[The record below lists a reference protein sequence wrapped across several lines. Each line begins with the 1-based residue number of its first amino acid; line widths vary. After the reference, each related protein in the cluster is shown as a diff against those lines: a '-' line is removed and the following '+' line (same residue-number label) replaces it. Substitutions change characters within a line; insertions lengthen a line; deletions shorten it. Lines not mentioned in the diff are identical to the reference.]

1 MFCILAILLEV
12 VIHIIAHTNEGSAL
26 RICIVSIDKEYFLA
40 YIIMQIKTGQSYVQL
55 LRQYVFYMKTNANV
69 LQSFS
74 KILSFGHIAPKS
86 CEMRRFTETMHRLIY
101 VQLHQ
106 NILNMFLSRYM
117 LYEILRQKEVLW
129 FFRIIFSIC
138 RVLENSFRGFRG
150 GAVPQD
156 GSF

>member
-74 KILSFGHIAPKS
+74 KILSFGHIARKS
-86 CEMRRFTETMHRLIY
+86 CR
-101 VQLHQ
+101 
-106 NILNMFLSRYM
+106 
-117 LYEILRQKEVLW
+117 
-129 FFRIIFSIC
+129 C
-138 RVLENSFRGFRG
+138 
-150 GAVPQD
+150 D
-156 GSF
+156 GSQKLCIV